1 MKLYFFPGA
10 CSLSAQIAL
19 NEAGLP
25 YEAVFADIRSGRLS
39 DGTDYRS
46 INQLGYVP
54 YLTLDNGDA
63 LHECATIALYAADHA
78 PDKKLAPAAGSSME
92 RYHFLELLNFV
103 ATELHKN
110 FGPLFSP
117 DTTDDLRIKVHERLK
132 KRFDYINQLLDGKS
146 WLTGDNF
153 TVADGYLFAMCRWCQ
168 RLNVDLSSFANI
180 LAWRER
186 VAARPSVKAALQT
199 EAAVKL

>member
-25 YEAVFADIRSGRLS
+25 YEAVFADIRTGRLS

-63 LHECATIALYAADHA
+63 LHECATIALYAADYA
-78 PDKKLAPAAGSSME
+78 PDKKLAPAAGSSMGLPE
-92 RYHFLELLNFV
+92 GQKDPLC
-103 ATELHKN
+103 A
-110 FGPLFSP
+110 GP
-117 DTTDDLRIKVHERLK
+117 VHSNAFHE
-132 KRFDYINQLLDGKS
+132 
-146 WLTGDNF
+146 
-153 TVADGYLFAMCRWCQ
+153 
-168 RLNVDLSSFANI
+168 
-180 LAWRER
+180 
-186 VAARPSVKAALQT
+186 
-199 EAAVKL
+199 